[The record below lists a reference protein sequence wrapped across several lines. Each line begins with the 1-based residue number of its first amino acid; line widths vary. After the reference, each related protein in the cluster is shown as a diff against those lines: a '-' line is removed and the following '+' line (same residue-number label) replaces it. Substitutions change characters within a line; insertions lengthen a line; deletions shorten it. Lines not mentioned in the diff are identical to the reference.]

1 MAKVIGHLNER
12 ATYGEKLVLEKL
24 RAFLPADFYVYVE
37 CPITHG
43 SGQRFPDFI
52 VVCNMG
58 VFVLEVKDW
67 VQVARADP
75 ERAEIIR
82 RNGKIARERNPVL
95 IAREYALLLQDTL
108 RKEAKGAEVKVP
120 WGYAAVLPNLPA
132 ARITQLAKVWGESYL
147 LGKNDLRPEHL
158 TKRLRRTLPP
168 HAKPIKRRE
177 IQYVRSVV
185 YPIVQIEPATA
196 TTPPVNLD
204 DTQTEIVAEP
214 PRPQAKQE
222 KKKPPSPAQQSL
234 IPTQEPEQAPEELPP
249 LGEEI
254 IPNAAIRLVR
264 GVAGSGKTLVLTRRA
279 QFLAA
284 QYPEWH
290 ICVLSYNKDLADLLQ
305 ADLKG
310 LPQVEVTTFHS
321 LCTRLLR
328 EYAGIAW
335 KEPSNPE
342 GWINYHIEQWPIA
355 RHLGVDLV
363 SEEIRWIK
371 EVGIPD
377 RQTYLR
383 VKRKG
388 RGRSLSPD
396 QREQVYNLLEAY
408 QAWLDREQTFD
419 WADVPHLVLRAMDEG
434 KIPTGIYDAILIDE
448 AQDFAPAWIK
458 VLKRLLK
465 PEKGVF
471 FLADDPSQGI
481 YRYYSWREK
490 GVHVVGRTRWLRV
503 PYRNTRQIYQAAY
516 EVIRG
521 DEVLRRQLAEGEKLA
536 IVEPDLEKDHLRSG
550 PLPELR
556 RFDSVQEEL
565 HFIRSQVEHLLQQ
578 GLQAEKIAVFHR
590 RRAGANLLKH
600 HLGRLGIHISTFHAP
615 KGLEFEV
622 VFLSQ
627 MQKTFDGSRGAS
639 EESLSKERRLVYM
652 AMTRARER
660 LYLNYEGRWPEPLK
674 GVLKFVNQALP

>member
-12 ATYGEKLVLEKL
+12 ATYGERLVLEKL
-24 RAFLPADFYVYVE
+24 KAFLPADFYVYVE
-37 CPITHG
+37 CPITYG
-43 SGQRFPDFI
+43 PGQRFPDFI

-67 VQVARADP
+67 TQVVEADP
-75 ERAEIIR
+75 RHAKIIR
-82 RNGKIARERNPVL
+82 KNGRVALERNPVL
-95 IAREYALLLQDTL
+95 IAREYALQLKDAL

-120 WGYAAVLPNLPA
+120 WGYAAVLPNLPT

-147 LGKNDLRPEHL
+147 FGKADLGPDRL
-158 TKRLRRTLPP
+158 TKRLRKTLPP

-185 YPIVQIEPATA
+185 YPIVRIKPATA

-204 DTQTEIVAEP
+204 DTQVEIVTEP
-214 PRPQAKQE
+214 PRPQVRKE
-222 KKKPPSPAQQSL
+222 KKAPLPAQQSL
-234 IPTQEPEQAPEELPP
+234 IPAQEPEQAPESLPP

-284 QYPEWH
+284 QHPEWRL
-290 ICVLSYNKDLADLLQ
+290 CVLSYNKDLASLLQ

-310 LPQVEVTTFHS
+310 LPQVKVTTFHT
-321 LCTRLLR
+321 LCKGLLDT
-328 EYAGIAW
+328 W
-335 KEPSNPE
+335 KEPNDPE
-342 GWINYHIEQWPIA
+342 GWINRHIEQWPIA
-355 RHLGVDLV
+355 RHLGVGFV

-377 RQTYLR
+377 RQTYLQAQR
-383 VKRKG
+383 RG
-388 RGRSLSPD
+388 RGRSLSPARR
-396 QREQVYNLLEAY
+396 QQIYELLEAY
-408 QAWLDREQTFD
+408 QAWLDRKRTFD
-419 WADVPHLVLRAMDEG
+419 WADVPYLVLKAMDEG
-434 KIPTGIYDAILIDE
+434 RIPTGIYDAILVDE
-448 AQDFAPAWIK
+448 AQDFAPTWIK

-465 PEKGVF
+465 KEGVF

-516 EVIRG
+516 EVIRS
-521 DEVLRRQLAEGEKLA
+521 DEVLRRQLMEGEKLA
-536 IVEPDLEKDHLRSG
+536 VVEPDLEGEYLRSG

-556 RFDSVQEEL
+556 RFDSVQGEIR
-565 HFIRSQVEHLLQQ
+565 FIRSQVEHLLQQ
-578 GLQAEKIAVFHR
+578 GLRAEKIAVLHR
-590 RRAGANLLKH
+590 RSAGVKHLRH
-600 HLGRLGIHISTFHAP
+600 HLRGLGIYISTFHAP

-627 MQKTFDGSRGAS
+627 MQKTFDGFQDAS

-652 AMTRARER
+652 AMTRAREQ

-674 GVLKFVNQALP
+674 GVLKFVKQALP